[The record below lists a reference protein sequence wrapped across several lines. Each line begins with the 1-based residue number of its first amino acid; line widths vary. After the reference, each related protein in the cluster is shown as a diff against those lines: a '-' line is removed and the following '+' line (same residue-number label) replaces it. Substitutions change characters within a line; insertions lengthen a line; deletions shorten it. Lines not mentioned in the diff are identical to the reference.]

1 MEGEKAP
8 VMYDYS
14 PESIIDEDAEARVEG
29 RDKYHNPVEE
39 KVTLKGWGENAEKVV
54 EKKKTSE
61 KNEDEIG
68 ASYRKAV

>member
-1 MEGEKAP
+1 
-8 VMYDYS
+8 MYDYS